1 MKWPLSCKLALC
13 EISVFTLTIYTRLL
27 ASKQPI
33 GMERYDMSDIEK
45 DAAKVGAVGAAAGAA
60 GSVSTVA
67 AVGAVGGL
75 GAAGITSGLATVGS
89 VVGGGMAAG
98 LAVTAAAPIAIG
110 AAAYGLYKWW
120 KS

>member
-1 MKWPLSCKLALC
+1 LGCKLTAS
-13 EISVFTLTIYTRLL
+13 ETSVFKLAIYTLLL
-27 ASKQPI
+27 ANEQPI
-33 GMERYDMSDIEK
+33 GMERYDMSDIDK
-45 DAAKVGAVGAAAGAA
+45 NAAKAGAVGAAAGAA

-67 AVGAVGGL
+67 AAGAVGGL

>member
-1 MKWPLSCKLALC
+1 MKWTIDCKLAIAETRLF
-13 EISVFTLTIYTRLL
+13 ILVIYTRLI
-27 ASKQPI
+27 ASEQPI
-33 GMERYDMSDIEK
+33 DIERYDMSDIDK
-45 DAAKVGAVGAAAGAA
+45 NAAKAGAVGAAAGAA
-60 GSVSTVA
+60 GSV
-67 AVGAVGGL
+67 GAVSGL

-98 LAVTAAAPIAIG
+98 LAVTAAAPVAIG

>member
-1 MKWPLSCKLALC
+1 MLGCKLTSD
-13 EISVFTLTIYTRLL
+13 ETSVFISAIYTLLL
-27 ASKQPI
+27 ANELPI
-33 GMERYDMSDIEK
+33 GMERYDMSDIDK
-45 DAAKVGAVGAAAGAA
+45 NAAKVGVAGAAAGAA

-67 AVGAVGGL
+67 AAGAVSGL

>member
-1 MKWPLSCKLALC
+1 MKWTIDCKLAIAETRLF
-13 EISVFTLTIYTRLL
+13 ILVIYTRLI
-27 ASKQPI
+27 ASEQPI
-33 GMERYDMSDIEK
+33 DIERYDMSDIDK
-45 DAAKVGAVGAAAGAA
+45 NAAKAGAVGAAAGAA

-67 AVGAVGGL
+67 AVGAVSGL